1 MPAISR
7 ASSGDN
13 TCSHSRASADSEV
26 TVLCRTVNGYRIE
39 TIVYPPMTGRPERG
53 SRQIMESEAWVWV
66 AEHGIEFVDPD
77 ADGTEAPGY

>member
-1 MPAISR
+1 MMQDRVGLPDETIAVVMV
-7 ASSGDN
+7 
-13 TCSHSRASADSEV
+13 DSEV

-53 SRQIMESEAWVWV
+53 SRQITEAEARVWV

>member
-1 MPAISR
+1 MMQDRVGLPDETIAVVMV
-7 ASSGDN
+7 
-13 TCSHSRASADSEV
+13 DSEV

>member
-1 MPAISR
+1 MMQDRVGLPDETIAVVMV
-7 ASSGDN
+7 
-13 TCSHSRASADSEV
+13 DSEV

-39 TIVYPPMTGRPERG
+39 TIVYPPMTGRLERG
-53 SRQIMESEAWVWV
+53 SRRITEAEARVWV